1 MGNALDYL
9 VLGLYFA
16 AMLGAGYWGLRR
28 AGSTE
33 DYLVA
38 GRRLGPALYIGT
50 LSAVVLGGA
59 STIGSVSLG
68 YEFGISGMW
77 LVFMIGLG
85 IIALGIL
92 LSTRLSRLGVYTVSE
107 MLGIRYGASS
117 RLISAIIVAT
127 YALMIA
133 VTSTIA
139 VGSVFDV
146 VLGLP
151 PTVAILIAGGVVV
164 VYSALGGMWSISLTD
179 FLQFCVMTVGIFL
192 ILLPLSIARAGGFSG
207 MSEELPG
214 SYFGLFSIGEQTIF
228 TYFLLFFFGL
238 MIGQDIWQRVFTAR
252 SPAVARWGGVIAGLY
267 CLLYGVA
274 GALIGTAARVLIPDL
289 PNSDHA
295 FARVAA
301 AVLPT
306 GVLGLVLAAALA
318 AVMSTASAGLLASST
333 ILANDVY
340 AGLFRRGD
348 HAGADEYNASRLAT
362 LLVGVA
368 VLVISVI
375 VSDVVGALT
384 VAYNLLV
391 GALFVPIIGALFWQR
406 ATGTGALA
414 SMLVGGVVVVGLMA
428 WQGLL
433 ANSPIYVG
441 LLASLV
447 TFVVVSLLT
456 PRASSETMSAWDRRI
471 SGEDAGSR
479 HA

>member
-16 AMLGAGYWGLRR
+16 VMLGAGYWGLRR

-59 STIGSVSLG
+59 STIGSVALG
-68 YEFGISGMW
+68 YEFGVSGMW

-85 IIALGIL
+85 IIALGLL

-117 RLISAIIVAT
+117 RLISAIVVAA

-139 VGSVFDV
+139 VGTVFDV
-146 VLGLP
+146 VLGIP
-151 PTVAILIAGGVVV
+151 PTVAILLAGGVVV
-164 VYSALGGMWSISLTD
+164 AYSTLGGMWSITLTD

-192 ILLPLSIARAGGFSG
+192 ILLPLSISRAGGFSG
-207 MSEELPG
+207 IGEELPA
-214 SYFGLFSIGEQTIF
+214 SYFGLFSIGGQTIF

-252 SPAVARWGGVIAGLY
+252 SPGVARWGGLVAGLY
-267 CLLYGVA
+267 CLLYGLA
-274 GALIGTAARVLIPDL
+274 GALIGTAARALLPDL
-289 PNSDHA
+289 PNPDNA
-295 FARVAA
+295 FASVAA
-301 AVLPT
+301 EVLPT

-340 AGLFRRGD
+340 AGLFRREG
-348 HAGADEYNASRLAT
+348 HAGEGEYNASRLAT
-362 LLVGVA
+362 LLVGIV
-368 VLVISVI
+368 VLAISLV
-375 VSDVVGALT
+375 VGDVVGALT

-391 GALFVPIIGALFWQR
+391 GALFVPILGALFWRR
-406 ATGTGALA
+406 ATGTGALV
-414 SMLVGGVVVVGLMA
+414 SMTVSGVVVVGLML

-441 LLASLV
+441 LLVSLV
-447 TFVVVSLLT
+447 LFVAVSLLT
-456 PRASSETMSAWDRRI
+456 PGDSVEDSLAWERRMQ
-471 SGEDAGSR
+471 GTT
-479 HA
+479 

>member
-9 VLGLYFA
+9 VLGIYFA

-59 STIGSVSLG
+59 STIGSVALG

-107 MLGIRYGASS
+107 MLGIRYGAYS
-117 RLISAIIVAT
+117 RLISAIIVAA

-139 VGSVFDV
+139 VGTVFDV

-151 PTVAILIAGGVVV
+151 PTLAILIAGGVVV
-164 VYSALGGMWSISLTD
+164 AYSTLGGMWSITLTD

-192 ILLPLSIARAGGFSG
+192 LLLPLSIAGAGGFSG
-207 MSEELPG
+207 MAAELPA
-214 SYFGLFSIGEQTIF
+214 SYFSPVSIGWQTIF
-228 TYFLLFFFGL
+228 TYFLLFFLGL

-252 SPAVARWGGVIAGLY
+252 SPSVARWGGVVAGVY
-267 CLLYGVA
+267 CLLYGLA
-274 GALIGTAARVLIPDL
+274 GALIGTAARVLIPNL
-289 PNSDHA
+289 ESSDNA

-301 AVLPT
+301 EVLPT
-306 GVLGLVLAAALA
+306 GILGLVLAAALA

-340 AGLFRRGD
+340 AGLFRRAEGV
-348 HAGADEYNASRLAT
+348 GEYDASRIST
-362 LLVGVA
+362 LLVGVV
-368 VLVISVI
+368 VLGISVV

-391 GALFVPIIGALFWQR
+391 GALFVPILGALFWRR
-406 ATGTGALA
+406 ATGIAALS
-414 SMLVGGVVVVGLMA
+414 SMLVGGVVVVALMA
-428 WQGLL
+428 VQGLL

-447 TFVVVSLLT
+447 VFVLVSFLT
-456 PRASSETMSAWDRRI
+456 RRGSEDEELAWERRMQ
-471 SGEDAGSR
+471 GTT
-479 HA
+479 